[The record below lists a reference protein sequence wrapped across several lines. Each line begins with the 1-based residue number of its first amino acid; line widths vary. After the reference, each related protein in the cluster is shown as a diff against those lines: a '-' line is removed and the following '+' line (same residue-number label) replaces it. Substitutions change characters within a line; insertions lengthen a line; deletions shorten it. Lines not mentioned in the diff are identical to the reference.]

1 MLLLQ
6 SIDNGD
12 GAVSLVWF
20 AGITFSIAMILL
32 GIIWKQQIAQQKEA
46 LAEQKKQNTVLN
58 EIAIDIAVM
67 KSNSTLTGQD
77 VKAIRGE
84 MEDVKFEIKEID
96 KRVLKL
102 EVA

>member
-1 MLLLQ
+1 MLLQ

-12 GAVSLVWF
+12 GAISLVWF
-20 AGITFSIAMILL
+20 AGITFSIAMTLL
-32 GIIWKQQIAQQKEA
+32 GIIWRQQIAQQKEA

>member
-1 MLLLQ
+1 MLLQ

-32 GIIWKQQIAQQKEA
+32 GIIWRQQIAQQKEA
-46 LAEQKKQNTVLN
+46 LDEQKKQNTVLN

-67 KSNSTLTGQD
+67 KNNSTLTGQD

-84 MEDVKFEIKEID
+84 MEEVKHEIKEID

>member
-67 KSNSTLTGQD
+67 KNNSTLTGQD

>member
-1 MLLLQ
+1 MLLQ

-32 GIIWKQQIAQQKEA
+32 GIIWRQQIAQQKES
-46 LAEQKKQNTVLN
+46 LDEQKKQNTVLN